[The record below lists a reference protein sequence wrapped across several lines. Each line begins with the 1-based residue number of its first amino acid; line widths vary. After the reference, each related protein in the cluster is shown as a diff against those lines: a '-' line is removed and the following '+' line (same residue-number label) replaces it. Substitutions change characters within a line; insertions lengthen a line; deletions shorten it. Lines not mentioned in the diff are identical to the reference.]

1 MRLALKNVMIGL
13 AGTAALALASP
24 VSAQTVSGDQYYVDS
39 FPGNDCPP
47 SPPPGFE
54 SCWATQG
61 GVVDSQPTSDPTASL
76 VVAKFDA
83 SGDPEDFE
91 VNDEVFP
98 TFTMDD
104 ITWGVED
111 GILSILYNMD
121 EGDPLLTYLTIK
133 QGTDDYALF
142 YNSGGFIGG
151 TTYTFDLDEYFSA
164 ADFSHFTVY
173 DSNTPAVPEPGT
185 WAMMLMGF
193 GAAGYAMRRR
203 RRSTELPQVA

>member
-1 MRLALKNVMIGL
+1 MKRGLKSAVAAL
-13 AGTAALALASP
+13 AGTAAIALATP

-39 FPGNDCPP
+39 FAGNDCPP

-61 GVVDSQPTSDPTASL
+61 GVVDSQPTNDPTASL

-83 SGDPEDFE
+83 DGTAEI
-91 VNDEVFP
+91 NDVWD
-98 TFTMDD
+98 TFTQDD
-104 ITWGVED
+104 VTWSLED
-111 GILSILYNMD
+111 GVLSFLYNMD

-133 QGTDDYALF
+133 QANEDYALF
-142 YNSGGFIGG
+142 YNAGGFTGG

-173 DSNTPAVPEPGT
+173 DSSGPAVPEPAT

-193 GAAGYAMRRR
+193 GATGFAMRRR
-203 RRSTELPQVA
+203 RRGNGLAQVA